1 MEFQIRELPP
11 DIVEQY
17 TKKTDQFI
25 TPNPDKELNR
35 IYVVSNITE
44 IMGLR
49 AETDWSAEAP
59 DIPKAQRR
67 LGIQNPVYTELL
79 ELLTKYLAKPEKTQY
94 IKIQNWLLTYLKQ
107 INRQE
112 LLDTTKLAYTKNY
125 TVDIRHADTITDCM
139 NYLINYG
146 HQNLSDSWTSK

>member
-35 IYVVSNITE
+35 IYVVNNITE

-67 LGIQNPVYTELL
+67 LGIQNPVHTELL
-79 ELLTKYLAKPEKTQY
+79 ELLTKYLAKPEKL
-94 IKIQNWLLTYLKQ
+94 N
-107 INRQE
+107 
-112 LLDTTKLAYTKNY
+112 
-125 TVDIRHADTITDCM
+125 
-139 NYLINYG
+139 
-146 HQNLSDSWTSK
+146 TSRSKTGS